1 MFTGIVKALGTLS
14 AKTINDGEGR
24 LTLQTGDLD
33 LSRAQLGDSIAVCG
47 CCLTVVELLADGF
60 VADVSRETLA
70 LTTLGGLSVGDPVN
84 LEAAL
89 SLQDALGGHLVT
101 GHVDGVGEVVSI
113 EPNAQSIALQIR
125 VPESLARYVAKKGSI
140 CVDGISLTVNDV
152 DGAVAH
158 LTIVPH
164 TMEQTLIANYV
175 LGTRV
180 NIEVDIIARYLE
192 RISQYT

>member
-1 MFTGIVKALGTLS
+1 LFTGIVKAVGILS
-14 AKTINDGEGR
+14 AKTLAQGEGR
-24 LTLQTGDLD
+24 LTFQTGKLD
-33 LSRAQLGDSIAVCG
+33 LSRTQLGDSIAVCG
-47 CCLTVVELLADGF
+47 CCLTVVELRADGF

-70 LTTLGGLSVGDPVN
+70 LTTLGELNVGDPVN
-84 LEAAL
+84 LESAL

-101 GHVDGVGEVVSI
+101 GHVDGVGEVLSI

-125 VPESLARYVAKKGSI
+125 VPEALALYVAKKGSI

-152 DGAVAH
+152 AGAVAH

-164 TMEQTLIANYV
+164 TMEETIIANYV
-175 LGTRV
+175 AGTRV
-180 NIEVDIIARYLE
+180 NIEADIIARYLE

>member
-1 MFTGIVKALGTLS
+1 MFTGIVKAVGTLS
-14 AKTINDGEGR
+14 AKSISGGEGR
-24 LTLQTGDLD
+24 LTFQTGKLD
-33 LSRAQLGDSIAVCG
+33 LSRTQLGDSIAVCG

-125 VPESLARYVAKKGSI
+125 VPEPLARYVAKKGSI
-140 CVDGISLTVNDV
+140 CVDGISLTVNEV
-152 DGAVAH
+152 DAAIAH

-164 TMEQTLIANYV
+164 TMEQTIIANYV
-175 LGTRV
+175 AGTRV
-180 NIEVDIIARYLE
+180 NIEADIIARYLE